1 MYRIFCESYDNF
13 IKSIDKDSYRI
24 KISKPFELLVNI
36 DKYNEEEKN
45 QTELY
50 KKLSDLIFFMKEN
63 LDRFPKLKVFLW
75 TIESRN
81 IKAKKYNVSSLE
93 ELEEQ
98 TKLVNSF
105 LKLAYW
111 Y

>member
-1 MYRIFCESYDNF
+1 MIIKSNF
-13 IKSIDKDSYRI
+13 IVILHEMEDATNK
-24 KISKPFELLVNI
+24 
-36 DKYNEEEKN
+36 
-45 QTELY
+45 
-50 KKLSDLIFFMKEN
+50 
-63 LDRFPKLKVFLW
+63 
-75 TIESRN
+75 
-81 IKAKKYNVSSLE
+81 E

>member
-1 MYRIFCESYDNF
+1 M
-13 IKSIDKDSYRI
+13 
-24 KISKPFELLVNI
+24 
-36 DKYNEEEKN
+36 KN
-45 QTELY
+45 NVE
-50 KKLSDLIFFMKEN
+50 
-63 LDRFPKLKVFLW
+63 RFPKLKSFLW
-75 TIESRN
+75 TLDSRN
-81 IKAKKYNVSSLE
+81 IKAKKYNVSNEE

>member
-1 MYRIFCESYDNF
+1 MSDDEFFINQLIKSDLKCIISIESEETMYRIFCESYENF
-13 IKSIDKDSYRI
+13 IKSIDRKS
-24 KISKPFELLVNI
+24 
-36 DKYNEEEKN
+36 
-45 QTELY
+45 
-50 KKLSDLIFFMKEN
+50 
-63 LDRFPKLKVFLW
+63 
-75 TIESRN
+75 
-81 IKAKKYNVSSLE
+81 KKYNVSEKE